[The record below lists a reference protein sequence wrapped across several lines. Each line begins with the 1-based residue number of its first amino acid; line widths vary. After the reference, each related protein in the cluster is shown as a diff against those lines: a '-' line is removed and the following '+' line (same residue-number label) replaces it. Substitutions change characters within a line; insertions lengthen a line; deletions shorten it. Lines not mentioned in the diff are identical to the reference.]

1 MFQGTLKDIIS
12 NILSLFMA
20 VTAAVQVY
28 IGTIGDGSI
37 NWYTLIITVIGAV
50 VAWLTGKDSYGKP
63 KTDV

>member
-12 NILSLFMA
+12 NILSLVMA

-28 IGTIGDGSI
+28 IGTLGDGSI

-50 VAWLTGKDSYGKP
+50 VAWLTGKDGRGKP